1 MDWKLDEL
9 EEKLEEEKETQEE
22 FIERAVTAIRSRISN
37 LSDQGPLSSLVVMPG
52 DTKIHLSVESRGDE
66 IRIASF
72 DLIEIVRMFS
82 EKTPMELNKEKTDKF
97 LKNWKKKKE
106 EKGC

>member
-1 MDWKLDEL
+1 MDWKLDKF
-9 EEKLEEEKETQEE
+9 EEKLKEKEETQEE
-22 FIERAVTAIRSRISN
+22 FIERAVTTIRSRISN

-52 DTKIHLSVESRGDE
+52 DTKIHLSIESRGAE

-72 DLIEIVRMFS
+72 ALEEIIRMFS